1 MTPPSRSAPPS
12 GFPHGSAPPGTLPP
26 PPPTSFPAKPELAP
40 PAPESVRTAAQ
51 LWWAVIALGVVRV
64 IAGAIDTLGNR
75 AEFERRLVE
84 DAQQPMPEA
93 GAQLYVSMY
102 VVFLVMGGLVLAAA
116 AAGAVH
122 LFTKGRVWSRTLL
135 TVGGTWF
142 VLAALVALFTLGGS
156 GGAVAFVAGAVTIV
170 QGVLAGGALYG
181 SYRPESNG
189 YFSITN
195 K

>member
-1 MTPPSRSAPPS
+1 VTNPPRSTPPGALPPGTQPS
-12 GFPHGSAPPGTLPP
+12 GFH
-26 PPPTSFPAKPELAP
+26 PAKPELAM

-64 IAGAIDTLGNR
+64 IAGAIDTMSNR
-75 AEFERRLVE
+75 TEFERRLVE

-93 GAQLYVSMY
+93 GAQLYVSLY
-102 VVFLVMGGLVLAAA
+102 VVMLVMGGLVLAAA

-122 LFTKGRVWSRTLL
+122 LFTKGRPWTRTLL
-135 TVGGTWF
+135 TVGGIWL
-142 VLAALVALFTLGGS
+142 VLTALVALFTLGGS
-156 GGAVAFVAGAVTIV
+156 GGTVAFLAGAVTIV

-181 SYRPESNG
+181 SYRPESIG
-189 YFSITN
+189 YFSTTR

>member
-1 MTPPSRSAPPS
+1 MTPPPHSTPPR
-12 GFPHGSAPPGTLPP
+12 GFPPGSAPPPP
-26 PPPTSFPAKPELAP
+26 PLPSGSFPAKAEPAP
-40 PAPESVRTAAQ
+40 LAPESVRTAAQ
-51 LWWAVIALGVVRV
+51 LWWAVVALGVVRV
-64 IAGAIDTLGNR
+64 IAGAIDTMGNR

-93 GAQLYVSMY
+93 VAQLYVSMY
-102 VVFLVMGGLVLAAA
+102 MVFLVMGGLVLAAA
-116 AAGAVH
+116 AAGAVY
-122 LFTKGRVWSRTLL
+122 LFTKGRVWTRTLL
-135 TVGGTWF
+135 TVGGIWF
-142 VLAALVALFTLGGS
+142 VLTALITLFTLGGS
-156 GGAVAFVAGAVTIV
+156 GGAAAFVAGGVAVV